1 MKRIQAS
8 ILAGSS
14 LLLLAACATTPP
26 GPMIP
31 VMPGPNKSPAAFNA
45 DQNACEQYAGD
56 VVQGRVQEAQNSEVA
71 RTAVGTAIGAG
82 IGAAAA
88 HNAGRGALVGG
99 AIGALVGSTAGTG
112 YDQGAIQHKYDM
124 AYASCMSSRG
134 NEVAGGPPH
143 RPRWYY
149 RHGYGPP
156 PPGGGGPPPNAGPP
170 PSDERGPPPDDQ
182 SGPPPDDQGPPPPP
196 PGS

>member
-1 MKRIQAS
+1 MKPIRMS

-31 VMPGPNKSPAAFNA
+31 AMPGPHKSPAAFNA
-45 DQNACEQYAGD
+45 DEDACEQYAAD
-56 VVQGRVQEAQNSEVA
+56 VVQGRVKEAQNSEVA
-71 RTAVGTAIGAG
+71 RTAVGTAVGAG
-82 IGAAAA
+82 LGAAVA

-99 AIGALVGSTAGTG
+99 ALGALVGSTAGNG
-112 YDQGAIQHKYDM
+112 YDQGAIQRRYDM
-124 AYASCMSSRG
+124 AYASCMTSRG

-149 RHGYGPP
+149 RHGYAPPP
-156 PPGGGGPPPNAGPP
+156 PPGAGGPPP
-170 PSDERGPPPDDQ
+170 DEQ
-182 SGPPPDDQGPPPPP
+182 GPPPDDQGPPPPP
-196 PGS
+196 DR

>member
-1 MKRIQAS
+1 MKRVRMS

-14 LLLLAACATTPP
+14 VLLLAACATTPP

-31 VMPGPNKSPAAFNA
+31 VMPGPHKSPAAFNA
-45 DQNACEQYAGD
+45 DQNVCEQYAAD
-56 VVQGRVQEAQNSEVA
+56 VVQGRVKEAQNTEVA
-71 RTAVGTAIGAG
+71 RTAVGTAVGAG

-112 YDQGAIQHKYDM
+112 YDQGAIQRRYDM
-124 AYASCMSSRG
+124 AYASCMTAHG

-149 RHGYGPP
+149 RHGYAPPP
-156 PPGGGGPPPNAGPP
+156 PPGAGGPPP
-170 PSDERGPPPDDQ
+170 DEQ
-182 SGPPPDDQGPPPPP
+182 GPPPDDQGPPPPP
-196 PGS
+196 DR

>member
-1 MKRIQAS
+1 MKRVRVS

-14 LLLLAACATTPP
+14 LLLLSACATTPP

-31 VMPGPNKSPAAFNA
+31 VMPGPHKSPAAFNA
-45 DQNACEQYAGD
+45 DENACEQYAGD

-99 AIGALVGSTAGTG
+99 AIGALVGSQAGTG
-112 YDQGAIQHKYDM
+112 YDQGAIQRRYDM
-124 AYASCMSSRG
+124 AYASCMTSRG

-143 RPRWYY
+143 RPRWYR
-149 RHGYGPP
+149 RHAPPP
-156 PPGGGGPPPNAGPP
+156 PPGAGGPPPDYQGPP
-170 PSDERGPPPDDQ
+170 PGDEN
-182 SGPPPDDQGPPPPP
+182 GPPPDDQGPPP
-196 PGS
+196 SDQ